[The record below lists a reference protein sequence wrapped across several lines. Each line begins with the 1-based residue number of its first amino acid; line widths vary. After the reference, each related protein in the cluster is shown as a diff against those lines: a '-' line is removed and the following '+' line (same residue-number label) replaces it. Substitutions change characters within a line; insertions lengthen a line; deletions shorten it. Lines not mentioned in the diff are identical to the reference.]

1 MKFYEILSTNS
12 FWKCTDI
19 TLERLYVNC
28 EQVHW
33 WEFGENYFRG
43 LDVSYA
49 YKICSFFNSFSL
61 TRSGIVSINLSLF
74 HTI

>member
-19 TLERLYVNC
+19 TLEWLYVNC

-49 YKICSFFNSFSL
+49 
-61 TRSGIVSINLSLF
+61 
-74 HTI
+74 

>member
-19 TLERLYVNC
+19 TLEWLYVKC

-33 WEFGENYFRG
+33 WEFRENYFRG

-49 YKICSFFNSFSL
+49 
-61 TRSGIVSINLSLF
+61 
-74 HTI
+74 